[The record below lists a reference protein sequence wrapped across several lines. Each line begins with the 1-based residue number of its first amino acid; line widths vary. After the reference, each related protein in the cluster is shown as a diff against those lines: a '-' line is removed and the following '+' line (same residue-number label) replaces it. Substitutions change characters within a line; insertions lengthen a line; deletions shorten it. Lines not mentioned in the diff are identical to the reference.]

1 MKSPRTYGQDEN
13 LVQRMKA
20 IDKLLLW
27 EDEAALLSL
36 STKDTP
42 KTSVGTKNVLENV
55 KNTPVKTDDSVVQND
70 SDGSVVIVRV
80 DENGESG
87 EISQLEV
94 EVDVEVEAEVYSDID
109 SNRVST
115 NTACVLKALKH
126 MQRQLQQQT
135 LTQSLSQ
142 EEAVADFP
150 AGECCPEC
158 FFVN

>member
-1 MKSPRTYGQDEN
+1 MKSARTYGQDEN
-13 LVQRMKA
+13 LVQRKKA

-36 STKDTP
+36 STK
-42 KTSVGTKNVLENV
+42 
-55 KNTPVKTDDSVVQND
+55 NTPNTFPKIVPDTVPKIVPESVQNNSDQNSSDDSIVKVEVV
-70 SDGSVVIVRV
+70 
-80 DENGESG
+80 ENGESG
-87 EISQLEV
+87 EKAQLEV
-94 EVDVEVEAEVYSDID
+94 EVEVEVYSDID
-109 SNRVST
+109 SSRVST
-115 NTACVLKALKH
+115 NTSCVLKALKH
-126 MQRQLQQQT
+126 MQRQQT